1 VCGIAKLNS
10 KGAAAMSLD
19 LLFISQIQNTADWRR
34 EKAEQFADD
43 TRNLEAAKE
52 LDTLAAEIEKLESS
66 KISRQICELIER
78 THPDDGF
85 QFLEDVSA
93 QLRSIGFHCSFTG
106 MEFLVWYRDLLQEK
120 LCDRLDS
127 AVPTPTLDELVA
139 NDPAVKESKKA
150 YEAAYAKALT
160 EARKRL

>member
-19 LLFISQIQNTADWRR
+19 LIFQIQHTADWRR
-34 EKAEQFADD
+34 EKAEQFPDD
-43 TRNLEAAKE
+43 TRKLEAAKE
-52 LDTLAAEIEKLESS
+52 LDTLAAEIEKLDGSE
-66 KISRQICELIER
+66 IVRQIWELIEL
-78 THPDDGF
+78 TDPDDGV
-85 QFLEDVSA
+85 QSEEDVSA
-93 QLRSIGFHCSFTG
+93 QLRSIGFHRSFTG

-120 LCDRLDS
+120 RCDRPDS

-139 NDPAVKESKKA
+139 NDSAVKEAKKA